1 VRRPARGHEVRR
13 GRDRGRSPD
22 EGDVRS
28 HLRRR
33 VARVA
38 SARCAHHDRTTE
50 LQDQSLTL
58 ASFAVERDLA
68 KRALDTAKKRGA
80 TYADVRFVRRDEENA
95 LVKNGRLESADRAD
109 SFGFGVRAIADG
121 AWGFAAS
128 QVVTADEADRVAALA
143 VEIAKASALTKMKDA
158 VLAPVEPHT
167 DKYTTPVKVD
177 PFAMSVDD
185 RVGLL
190 VAAEEKLRERKG
202 LRTTRAAYAIWRE
215 DKLFL
220 STEGADIAQRI
231 VEVGGGIA
239 AEAVGDGELQ
249 IRTYPDGLRF
259 QNSGGWEVLTKWDL
273 VGNAPR
279 VADEALALLKA
290 KPCPQDIRTSVIL
303 AGNQLSLQCHESC
316 GHPIELDRALGSEA
330 AFAGTSFLTT
340 DKLGSFRYG
349 SDQVNI
355 RIDSTSPGG
364 LGTFGFDDEGVP
376 ASEGWAVE
384 DGIFVGYLMSRE
396 TAAALGVNSNGTMR
410 ADGWSR
416 VPIIRMTNVSVM
428 PGEAGT
434 LDDLIA
440 DTDDGILM
448 DTNRSWSIDDKRFN
462 FQFGTEI
469 GWEIKKGKRGD
480 MLRNPTYTGI
490 TPEFWGSC
498 DAVCSQ
504 SEWVMWG
511 TPNCGKGQPGQGAHT
526 GHGAAPARFRD
537 VKVGVMK

>member
-1 VRRPARGHEVRR
+1 M
-13 GRDRGRSPD
+13 
-22 EGDVRS
+22 
-28 HLRRR
+28 
-33 VARVA
+33 
-38 SARCAHHDRTTE
+38 
-50 LQDQSLTL
+50 
-58 ASFAVERDLA
+58 
-68 KRALDTAKKRGA
+68 
-80 TYADVRFVRRDEENA
+80 
-95 LVKNGRLESADRAD
+95 VKNGRLETADRAD
-109 SFGFGVRAIADG
+109 SFGFGVRAIAGG

-167 DKYTTPVKVD
+167 DTYATPVKVD
-177 PFAMSVDD
+177 PLAMSVDD

-220 STEGADIAQRI
+220 SSEGADIAQRI

-239 AEAVGDGELQ
+239 AEAVGEGELQ
-249 IRTYPDGLRF
+249 IRTYPDGLRY

-273 VGNAPR
+273 VANAPR

-396 TAAALGVNSNGTMR
+396 TAAALGVSSNGTMR

>member
-1 VRRPARGHEVRR
+1 V
-13 GRDRGRSPD
+13 
-22 EGDVRS
+22 
-28 HLRRR
+28 
-33 VARVA
+33 
-38 SARCAHHDRTTE
+38 
-50 LQDQSLTL
+50 TL
-58 ASFAVERDLA
+58 SFAVERDLA
-68 KRALDTAKKRGA
+68 KRALDTARKRGA
-80 TYADVRFVRRDEENA
+80 SYADVRFVRRDEENA

-128 QVVTADEADRVAALA
+128 QVITADEADRVAALA

-167 DKYTTPVKVD
+167 DRYTTPMKVD

-396 TAAALGVNSNGTMR
+396 TAAALGVSSNGTMR

-440 DTDDGILM
+440 DTDDGIFM

>member
-1 VRRPARGHEVRR
+1 VI
-13 GRDRGRSPD
+13 
-22 EGDVRS
+22 
-28 HLRRR
+28 
-33 VARVA
+33 
-38 SARCAHHDRTTE
+38 
-50 LQDQSLTL
+50 

-68 KRALDTAKKRGA
+68 KRALDTARKRGA
-80 TYADVRFVRRDEENA
+80 SYVDVRFVRRDEENA

-128 QVVTADEADRVAALA
+128 QVVTADEADRTSALA
-143 VEIAKASALTKMKDA
+143 VEIAKASALTKQRDA
-158 VLAPVEPHT
+158 ALAPVVVKTATYE
-167 DKYTTPVKVD
+167 TPVKID

-185 RVGLL
+185 RIGLL
-190 VAAEEKLRERKG
+190 LAAEAKLREPKG

-215 DKLFL
+215 EKLFL
-220 STEGADIAQRI
+220 STEGADITQRLT
-231 VEVGGGIA
+231 EVGGGIA

-249 IRTYPDGLRF
+249 IRSYPDGLRY

-279 VADEALALLKA
+279 VADEALALLTA
-290 KPCPQDIRTSVIL
+290 KPCPQDIRTTVIL
-303 AGNQLSLQCHESC
+303 ASNQLSLQCHESC

-340 DKLGSFRYG
+340 DKLGKFRYG
-349 SDQVNI
+349 SDEVNI

-376 ASEGWAVE
+376 ATEGWAVE

-396 TAAALGVNSNGTMR
+396 TAAALGMRSNGTMR
-410 ADGWSR
+410 ADGWQR
-416 VPIIRMTNVSVM
+416 IPIIRMTNVSVM
-428 PGEAGT
+428 PGSAGT

-440 DTDDGILM
+440 DTDEGILM

-469 GWEIKKGKRGD
+469 GWEIKNGKRGA

-498 DAVCSQ
+498 DAICSQ
-504 SEWVMWG
+504 SDWVMWG

>member
-1 VRRPARGHEVRR
+1 M
-13 GRDRGRSPD
+13 
-22 EGDVRS
+22 
-28 HLRRR
+28 
-33 VARVA
+33 
-38 SARCAHHDRTTE
+38 
-50 LQDQSLTL
+50 TL
-58 ASFAVERDLA
+58 SFAVERDLA
-68 KRALDTAKKRGA
+68 KRALDTARKRGA
-80 TYADVRFVRRDEENA
+80 MYADVRFVRRDEENA
-95 LVKNGRLESADRAD
+95 LVKNGRLESAERAD

-128 QVVTADEADRVAALA
+128 QVVTVDEADRVAALA
-143 VEIAKASALTKMKDA
+143 VEIAKASALTKQRDA
-158 VLAPVEPHT
+158 ALAAVEPKT
-167 DKYTTPVKVD
+167 ATYSTPVKVD

-202 LRTTRAAYAIWRE
+202 LRTTRSAYAIWRE

-220 STEGADIAQRI
+220 STEGADIQQRL

-249 IRTYPDGLRF
+249 IRTYPDGLRY
-259 QNSGGWEVLTKWDL
+259 QNSGGWEVLAKWDL
-273 VGNAPR
+273 VGSAPR

-396 TAAALGVNSNGTMR
+396 TAAALGLRSNGTMR

-480 MLRNPTYTGI
+480 MVRNPTYTGI

-498 DAVCSQ
+498 DAVCSE

-537 VKVGVMK
+537 VKVGVIK

>member
-1 VRRPARGHEVRR
+1 MSAKTDGAPAF
-13 GRDRGRSPD
+13 SI
-22 EGDVRS
+22 
-28 HLRRR
+28 
-33 VARVA
+33 
-38 SARCAHHDRTTE
+38 
-50 LQDQSLTL
+50 
-58 ASFAVERDLA
+58 ERELA
-68 KRALDTAKKRGA
+68 KRALDTARKRGA
-80 TYADVRFVRRDEENA
+80 SYADVRFVRRDEENA

-128 QVVTADEADRVAALA
+128 QVVSAEEADRVAALA
-143 VEIAKASALTKMKDA
+143 VEIAKASALTKMRDA
-158 VLAPVEPHT
+158 VLAPVEPKT
-167 DKYTTPVKVD
+167 ATFATPVEVD

-185 RVGLL
+185 RIGLL
-190 VAAEEKLRERKG
+190 LAAEEKMRERKG
-202 LRTTRAAYAIWRE
+202 LRTTRAAYAVWRE

-220 STEGADIAQRI
+220 STEGADITQRLC
-231 VEVGGGIA
+231 EVGGGIA

-249 IRTYPDGLRF
+249 IRSYPDGLRY

-273 VGNAPR
+273 VENAPR
-279 VADEALALLKA
+279 VADEALALLTA
-290 KPCPQDIRTSVIL
+290 KPCPQDIRSTVIL

-340 DKLGSFRYG
+340 DKLGTFRYG
-349 SDQVNI
+349 SEQVNI

-376 ASEGWAVE
+376 ASEGWAVKA
-384 DGIFVGYLMSRE
+384 GLFVGYLMSRE
-396 TAAALGVNSNGTMR
+396 TAAALGTRSNGTMR
-410 ADGWSR
+410 ADGWQR

-428 PGEAGT
+428 PGSAGT

-469 GWEIKKGKRGD
+469 GWEIKKGKRGA

-498 DAVCSQ
+498 DAVCSE

-537 VKVGVMK
+537 VKVGVIK

>member
-1 VRRPARGHEVRR
+1 
-13 GRDRGRSPD
+13 
-22 EGDVRS
+22 
-28 HLRRR
+28 
-33 VARVA
+33 
-38 SARCAHHDRTTE
+38 
-50 LQDQSLTL
+50 
-58 ASFAVERDLA
+58 
-68 KRALDTAKKRGA
+68 
-80 TYADVRFVRRDEENA
+80 
-95 LVKNGRLESADRAD
+95 VKNGRLETADRAD
-109 SFGFGVRAIADG
+109 SFGFGVRAIAGG

-167 DKYTTPVKVD
+167 DTYATPVKVD
-177 PFAMSVDD
+177 PFVMSVDD

-239 AEAVGDGELQ
+239 AEAVGEGELQ
-249 IRTYPDGLRF
+249 IRTYPDGLRY

-273 VGNAPR
+273 VANAPR

-396 TAAALGVNSNGTMR
+396 TAAALGVSSNGTMR